1 MIDEA
6 LYLLKTQLNNY
17 FASLGLQ
24 EQADFPD
31 VDPSTGLI
39 KFKSDTVNLLL
50 YRIEK
55 ESAFGQ
61 QGSPVHPTMNIN
73 LNVLFVA
80 NLQDYSTGVQRLS
93 QVIQFFQTNRS
104 LNPQNA
110 PEMPMELAN
119 LEIDLITFNLSEQTN
134 LWFMLGLGYQ
144 PSVAYLVKT
153 VTFGGQE
160 ALFRPPIST
169 TDRHYGVSG
178 NLLDNRGRVIG
189 ENQRGT
195 LS

>member
-6 LYLLKTQLNNY
+6 LYLLKKQLNYY
-17 FASLGLQ
+17 FASVGLQ
-24 EQADFPD
+24 EKADFPN

-55 ESAFGQ
+55 ETALGQ
-61 QGSPVHPTMNIN
+61 QGSPARPTMNIN
-73 LNVLFVA
+73 LNILFVA
-80 NLQDYSTGVQRLS
+80 NMQDYSTCMQRLS

-104 LNPQNA
+104 LDPQKA
-110 PEMPMELAN
+110 PEMPKGLAS
-119 LEIDLITFNLSEQTN
+119 LEIDLVSHSLSEQTN
-134 LWFMLGLGYQ
+134 LWLMLGIGYQ

-160 ALFRPPIST
+160 ASFRPPIST
-169 TDRHYGVSG
+169 TDRKYSVSG
-178 NLLDNRGRVIG
+178 NLLDNRGRVTG
-189 ENQRGT
+189 ENRSGT